1 MLQSIDKKNKI
12 FFYLFLFFFLSTI
25 SNLSLNSLN
34 FNIKNIS
41 VSGLS
46 NENNSKITN
55 DLNNLIEDNIFFYFK
70 KSFF

>member
-41 VSGLS
+41 VSGLY
-46 NENNSKITN
+46 NENNSVLPNLTN
-55 DLNNLIEDNIFFYFK
+55 KSRNEEIFQL
-70 KSFF
+70 